1 MGSELVK
8 PLQKLRWN
16 SELLITAKNPT
27 MPSTMATSKAMPQ
40 PIRMQDKGDLPR
52 GAGGGYIPAGVG
64 WPPRG
69 RQAAP
74 SQ

>member
-1 MGSELVK
+1 
-8 PLQKLRWN
+8 
-16 SELLITAKNPT
+16 
-27 MPSTMATSKAMPQ
+27 MPSTMATSKAKPQ

-52 GAGGGYIPAGVG
+52 GAGGAYIAAGAG
-64 WPPRG
+64 WPPKG